1 MRKFFI
7 SLLALT
13 LSFSAFAQ
21 EDEEVV
27 SESLPPQA
35 EVSAPAVLSR
45 NSDLV
50 LTKDNSI
57 NLNDYFYGES
67 VANLTQKAKE
77 LDAKLPSGEPIILVL
92 NSGGGSIEA
101 GIEGIQNL
109 NTLNR
114 PVITLSLFAASMG
127 FQTVQGVKGERLIT
141 KNGTLM
147 SHKAR
152 GVFYGEFPG
161 QLDSRYSH
169 YLKRT
174 TRLDQDVVA
183 RTKGKHTAESYAKLI
198 ENEYWCDG
206 QDCVDQGFADKVV
219 NPSCDQSLQ
228 GSHDKLYFRFMYMGH
243 VIEIMDKMSNCP
255 LITEALSYNIYI
267 DGEPLFNTT
276 ESLTATK
283 KDDTSFYSS
292 YRIYNTAVASKLTDE
307 TMLNIK
313 SQVDAKLSSRSV
325 GARAEIRYY

>member
-7 SLLALT
+7 SLLMLT
-13 LSFSAFAQ
+13 LSFTAFAQ
-21 EDEEVV
+21 EEA
-27 SESLPPQA
+27 SESLAPEA
-35 EVSAPAVLSR
+35 EIAAPAVLSR

-57 NLNDYFYGES
+57 TLNDYFYGES

-77 LDAKLPSGEPIILVL
+77 LDAKLPSGEPIVLVL

-101 GIEGIQNL
+101 GIEGIQNM

-114 PVITLSLFAASMG
+114 PIITLTLFSASMG

-152 GVFYGEFPG
+152 GFFYGEFPG

-169 YLKRT
+169 YLKRV
-174 TRLDQDVVA
+174 TRLDADVVA
-183 RTKGKHTAESYAKLI
+183 RTKGKHTMESYAKLI

-206 QDCVDQGFADKVV
+206 QDCVEQGLADRVV
-219 NPSCDQSLQ
+219 NPSCDQSLE
-228 GSHDKLYFRFMYMGH
+228 GTHTKLWDRWLYFGH
-243 VIEIMDKMSNCP
+243 TIEIVDTMSNCP
-255 LITEALSYNIYI
+255 LITDPLSYNIYI
-267 DGEPLFNTT
+267 DGEPLFNDVV
-276 ESLTATK
+276 ELTTK
-283 KDDTSFYSS
+283 KEKEDYDNSFYSVRS
-292 YRIYNTAVASKLTDE
+292 YRSSVAQKLGEE
-307 TMLNIK
+307 TMHNIK
-313 SQVDAKLSSRSV
+313 SQVDTKLSSRKI
-325 GARAEIRYY
+325 GTRPEIRYY

>member
-7 SLLALT
+7 SLLMLT

-21 EDEEVV
+21 EDESV
-27 SESLPPQA
+27 ESVQPEA

-57 NLNDYFYGES
+57 DMNDYFYGES
-67 VANLTQKAKE
+67 VANLNQKAKE

-101 GIEGIQNL
+101 GIEGIQNM

-114 PVITLSLFAASMG
+114 PVITLTLFAASMG
-127 FQTVQGVKGERLIT
+127 FQTVQGIKGERLIT

-152 GVFYGEFPG
+152 GFFYGEFPG

-169 YLKRT
+169 YLKRV
-174 TRLDQDVVA
+174 TRLDKDVVA
-183 RTKGKHTAESYAKLI
+183 RTSGKHTMESYAKLI

-206 QDCVDQGFADKVV
+206 QDCIEQGLADRVV
-219 NPSCDQSLQ
+219 NPSCDQSLE
-228 GSHDKLYFRFMYMGH
+228 GTHSKLWARWLYFGH
-243 VIEIMDKMSNCP
+243 TIEIVDTMSNCP

-267 DGEPLFNTT
+267 DGEPLFNDVVNLTT
-276 ESLTATK
+276 SK
-283 KDDTSFYSS
+283 KSEEDSFISR
-292 YRIYNTAVASKLTDE
+292 YRNLNSNVAQRLGEE
-307 TMLNIK
+307 TMFNIK
-313 SQVDAKLSSRSV
+313 TQIDTKLNSRQVGTRPEV
-325 GARAEIRYY
+325 RYY